1 MSEDL
6 GIYLENY
13 LEDVTELL
21 PKFVDSEYAP
31 RQFKRATKDLKV
43 KYFLTNIRL
52 TNRKNRLFVT
62 FKAMTDQGP
71 LYKFTNITS
80 LSAFMNEVEEYLKDN
95 GLNDSQVIIF
105 ID

>member
-1 MSEDL
+1 
-6 GIYLENY
+6 
-13 LEDVTELL
+13 
-21 PKFVDSEYAP
+21 
-31 RQFKRATKDLKV
+31 LKV

-52 TNRKNRLFVT
+52 TNRKNRLFVQ

-80 LSAFMNEVEEYLKDN
+80 LSSFMNEVDEYLKDN
-95 GLNDSQVIIF
+95 GLNDFQVIVF